1 MSTPQQIIIRPVI
14 TEKTTDLQTQHGK
27 YVFEVAKKANKIE
40 IKQAIEKMYNV
51 TVERINTMR
60 VPGKIKTRY
69 TKTGVTTGSTGS
81 YKKAVV
87 TLKKGDTIDF
97 YSNI

>member
-1 MSTPQQIIIRPVI
+1 MSILKKPLI
-14 TEKTTDLQTQHGK
+14 TEKMTKAGEKLGYYGFVVD
-27 YVFEVAKKANKIE
+27 YKANKIE
-40 IKQAIEKMYNV
+40 IKLAIEKMYNV

-87 TLKKGDTIDF
+87 TLKKGETIDF